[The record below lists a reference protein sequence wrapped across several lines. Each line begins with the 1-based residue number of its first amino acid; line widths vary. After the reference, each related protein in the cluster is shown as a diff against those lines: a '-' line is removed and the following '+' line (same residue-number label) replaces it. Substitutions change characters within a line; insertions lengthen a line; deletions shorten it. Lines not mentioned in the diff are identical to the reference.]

1 MIKLVSHRSDIK
13 EFEVGDTV
21 EYTLGPAEKRIG
33 VIAGFDSEYYSENE
47 NQQSPEMTVM
57 IVYPADPDF
66 DCSRVAT
73 MGSFEEPT
81 IDNEKLLEGYEDHN
95 YDWCEPKYL
104 KVIQQA
110 SRIKTL
116 EQILRDL

>member
-21 EYTLGPAEKRIG
+21 EYTLGPTEKRIG

-57 IVYPADPDF
+57 IVYPAETELT
-66 DCSRVAT
+66 CSVAT

-81 IDNEKLLEGYEDHN
+81 IDDEKLLEGYEDCN